1 MNERIDVYAHIHVS
15 YKKEDGHIYQFIK
28 IAPNKPGNIRYFTH
42 SRYRIGRETED
53 FLQTLYIGD
62 GDSII
67 FEDIDEFKNLTT
79 ITYRIDNDSY
89 YLNLKEKTYLIE
101 GSKPK
106 IDGCENC
113 QHLRV
118 HKRGKDRCALYKKFL
133 ERYKKSCVDFLE
145 KD

>member
-1 MNERIDVYAHIHVS
+1 MNERIDIYAHISVS
-15 YKKEDGHIYQFIK
+15 FKKEDGYIYQFINIK
-28 IAPNKPGNIRYFTH
+28 PNKPGNIRYFMH
-42 SRYRIGRETED
+42 SRYIVGRKTED

-62 GDSII
+62 GENIL
-67 FEDIDEFKNLTT
+67 FEDMEEFKNLTT
-79 ITYRIDNDSY
+79 ITYRVENDSY

-113 QHLRV
+113 QHLRS
-118 HKRGKDRCALYKKFL
+118 HKKGKDRCSLYKKFL
-133 ERYKKSCVDFLE
+133 DRYKKSCVDFLE